1 MSTQRFK
8 PSGVRSEPLHPAT
21 RTPHVLPRSAVIV
34 ATITMLR
41 IVALALIVAST
52 FGNYVQFAGGWP
64 APGGVLPLD
73 WLIIGAA
80 VAYQLICSV
89 FQWGFK
95 ALRWWLPYAV
105 ALIASAI
112 PSFLTY
118 NAWAGPYLSA
128 QLGSIIAGVLILAA
142 TIGADALPEWVLVG

>member
-1 MSTQRFK
+1 MSVESK
-8 PSGVRSEPLHPAT
+8 PLRSSVRS
-21 RTPHVLPRSAVIV
+21 PHVVPRSAVIV
-34 ATITMLR
+34 AMIWMLR
-41 IVALALIVAST
+41 IISLALLIVST
-52 FGNYVQFAGGWP
+52 FGNYVQFVGGWDQYWP
-64 APGGVLPLD
+64 INWAIVG
-73 WLIIGAA
+73 GAA
-80 VAYQLICSV
+80 AYQLICSV

-95 ALRWWLPYAV
+95 AQRWWMPYAL

-128 QLGSIIAGVLILAA
+128 QVGGVVAGLLILGA